1 MINKILFTIFA
12 VIAIWKAFSMI
23 SKLTGNKGGV
33 PRPKGTAGRRDGTRV
48 SRARSGRDESTV
60 PAAVPIS
67 IRASAAAA

>member
-33 PRPKGTAGRRDGTRV
+33 PRAGNTTDRRTKQPP
-48 SRARSGRDESTV
+48 E
-60 PAAVPIS
+60 PEAVEMVNCPRCGAYIDPRERCS
-67 IRASAAAA
+67 CLT